1 MKNDHRIAVT
11 KKMIT
16 DAFLVAVKSKPISE
30 ITVKELCE
38 SAHINRATFYVHYE
52 NIFDLADS
60 VRQEFA
66 EKIITAVTEFKNED
80 SLNDML
86 VSVCLCIAENPDY
99 CETVFG
105 RYADSDFIN
114 TVVELLRGK
123 FLSLWRE
130 CDGADKADLDLTYT
144 FIANGGVAVLSS
156 WVQSGMKQSPE
167 YIAAFIERNVKIE
180 GFENAIDI
188 NSFLSEEIV

>member
-16 DAFLVAVKSKPISE
+16 DAFLTGVKSKPISD

-38 SAHINRATFYVHYE
+38 SAHINRATFYAHYE

-66 EKIITAVTEFKNED
+66 GKIITAVTEFKNED

-86 VSVCLCIAENPDY
+86 VCVCRCVAENPDY
-99 CETVFG
+99 CEIVFG

-144 FIANGGVAVLSS
+144 FIANGGVAVIRL
-156 WVQSGMKQSPE
+156 WVQNGMKQSPE
-167 YIAAFIERNVKIE
+167 YIAAFIEKNVRIE
-180 GFENAIDI
+180 GFENIIDI
-188 NSFLSEEIV
+188 NSFFN